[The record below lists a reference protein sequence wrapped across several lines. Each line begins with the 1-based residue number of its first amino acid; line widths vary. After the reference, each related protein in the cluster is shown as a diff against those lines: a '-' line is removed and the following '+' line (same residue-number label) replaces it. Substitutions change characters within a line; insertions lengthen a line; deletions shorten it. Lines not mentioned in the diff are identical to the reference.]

1 MFCKF
6 TQVLRACPIVLET
19 AEWVRVRIVFFFLI
33 YYIMGWHHDNHDHYP
48 GLNPSCVENVRVSRY
63 IRYDVSG
70 FKHTLCG
77 TNEEATFAALL
88 IRPITMYETFYR
100 VQNWELLDKIT
111 KIIISTITNNWTS
124 ERGYHRILEKRKII
138 EFSQKRLLGTY
149 LI

>member
-1 MFCKF
+1 MFCKL

-19 AEWVRVRIVFFFLI
+19 AEWVRVRIVFFLI

-70 FKHTLCG
+70 FKHTLWG
-77 TNEEATFAALL
+77 TNEEATYWLDRL
-88 IRPITMYETFYR
+88 QCLYETFYR

-124 ERGYHRILEKRKII
+124 ERGYHRILEKQKII
-138 EFSQKRLLGTY
+138 DFSQKRLLGTY
-149 LI
+149 FI